1 MGLLFLIL
9 PFDIASAGFGPHA
22 VAPEAPNVREA
33 KAKPVR
39 RRSGR
44 LRTIMERDK
53 KLMELLARQEDTLI
67 VRSTGNVVPA
77 LTRLNGILI
86 NSILATNL
94 LPTTFIVRIGPGN
107 RHLQN
112 AELKCA
118 GMAPDR
124 RVLSRCDLLVAD
136 GKEYPVDVQI
146 WDKDGGGMLPDKYW
160 SGEEKS
166 FLTSSFA
173 AFLGGV
179 WDAAKDRVTGSF
191 GTVTEKSGR
200 NALLKGLGGASQNA
214 QELIAQDGRKRQS
227 VSFVNSGRRVRI
239 FFNKSLN
246 LNLKE
251 VIR

>member
-1 MGLLFLIL
+1 MILVLFLIL
-9 PFDIASAGFGPHA
+9 PFDTALAGFGTHA
-22 VAPEAPNVREA
+22 VAPEVPEVRKA

-39 RRSGR
+39 RRSGQ
-44 LRTIMERDK
+44 LRTIMERDR

-77 LTRLNGILI
+77 LTRLDGLLV
-86 NSILATNL
+86 NSILATNVR
-94 LPTTFIVRIGPGN
+94 PVTFIVRIGPLN

-118 GMAPDR
+118 AMAPER

-146 WDKDGGGMLPDKYW
+146 WDADGGGMLPDKYW

-179 WDAAKDRVTGSF
+179 WDAAKDRVIGPF
-191 GTVTEKSGR
+191 GAVTEKSGK

-214 QELIAQDGRKRQS
+214 QNLIAEDGRKKRT
-227 VSFVNSGRRVRI
+227 VSFVNSGRRVRV

-246 LNLKE
+246 PKE